1 VNKFI
6 PAVLAGTLGASALLG
21 LSSASASAAGGAGSL
36 DPTFGN
42 GGVVTTNLGLNA
54 SGEQIEGNVSAA
66 ELLSSGDIL
75 VAGSFGIVRYL
86 PNGSLD
92 TTFGTNGIAALP
104 FIGLSDFP
112 PALAVQPNGQIV
124 WAGGGSQ
131 PNGTDDSFAVVRFN
145 ANGSLDTTFGSGGV
159 ADTEFANSD
168 VQGADTVLVQPNGK
182 ILIGG
187 EALLESYHGGVEAVA
202 ARFNANGTIDT
213 TFGTDG
219 QLIDVS
225 AGNFSALGED
235 ANGDIFALPAH
246 VEFSPTGQLDSTV
259 TPEPITVSSQGGD
272 DVFESNGQYVLA
284 SVDEIVKHD
293 IDVEVQLFNANGT
306 LDVSSGPFN
315 YSNTTAIGIR
325 EDSAAAV
332 AVQPNGQIVLAGGQY
347 NYSTSLIGLARVDTN
362 GSLDS
367 SFGTGG
373 TVLTDITGDDFP
385 SAVFVEPS
393 GDILVV
399 GSSGTSS
406 GITDITLTRY
416 LG

>member
-1 VNKFI
+1 VSRFI

-21 LSSASASAAGGAGSL
+21 LSSASAAAAGGAGSL

-54 SGEQIEGNVSAA
+54 SGEQIEGNASAA
-66 ELLSSGDIL
+66 ELLANGDIL

-112 PALAVQPNGQIV
+112 PALAVQSNGQIL

-213 TFGTDG
+213 TFGADG

-246 VEFSPTGQLDSTV
+246 VEFSPTGQLDATL

-272 DVFESNGQYVLA
+272 DVFEASGQYVLA

-306 LDVSSGPFN
+306 LAASSGPFN

-332 AVQPNGQIVLAGGQY
+332 AVQPNGQIVLAGEQY

-367 SFGTGG
+367 TFGNDG
-373 TVLTDITGDDFP
+373 TVLTQITGNDSA

-399 GSSGTSS
+399 GSSGTPS
-406 GITDITLTRY
+406 GVTEITLARY